1 MLLAGLWLV
10 SCGQTPIPESQPVLS
25 QQEVLKRGAYLV
37 EVIGCGDCH
46 SPKKMTSIGPVPD
59 SDLLLSGHPS
69 EQPLGPINPETLNN
83 WVLFGMSNTVAVGPW
98 GASFAANIT
107 SDPTG
112 IGSWSFEQFQTA
124 MTKGKFKGL
133 EAARDLLPPMP
144 WPNYQSMAKEDLEAI
159 YHYLKS
165 TKPVRNIVPN
175 AMALDELMK
184 NSK

>member
-1 MLLAGLWLV
+1 
-10 SCGQTPIPESQPVLS
+10 
-25 QQEVLKRGAYLV
+25 
-37 EVIGCGDCH
+37 
-46 SPKKMTSIGPVPD
+46 
-59 SDLLLSGHPS
+59 
-69 EQPLGPINPETLNN
+69 
-83 WVLFGMSNTVAVGPW
+83 MSNTVAVGPW